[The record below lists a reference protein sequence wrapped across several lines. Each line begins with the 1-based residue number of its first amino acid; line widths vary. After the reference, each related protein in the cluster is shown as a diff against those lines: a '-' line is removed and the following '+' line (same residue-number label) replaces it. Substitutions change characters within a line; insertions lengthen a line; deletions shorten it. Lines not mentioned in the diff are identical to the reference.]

1 MRIKHPEWRASN
13 ELSQFPFSDNA
24 TLRNVA
30 GDTLLVGTFIDAAL
44 YPPGGQSDMY
54 LSKVVVTGSSVT
66 IHIGDSHT
74 SERASTTFNPAE
86 PPAYLR
92 LTDSH
97 GRPAGILVSEPAR
110 LAIFLSWGPGTHEFT
125 QQATALVAAV
135 CIPKPGVGLQG
146 VQLPNGEIVTGDI
159 WIVGD
164 DGVVLSAE
172 NEIIPGAFGAAD
184 TVESVIRVD
193 VVGDPLFRRRL
204 CAAPGD
210 FPTQRFLES
219 LTFCTPPIAGE
230 DGTPGTTGSDATDIL
245 FVTDTTSSM
254 GSYLNS
260 VKTIFSPLAR
270 EIGDLFPN
278 VALRWG
284 VADYRDFGDIGY
296 SRGWKIGQIFTDS
309 HAKAQ
314 LAIDGWVAHG
324 GGNLAEAQLRALR
337 DVANTWESE
346 LKGRANAGRIIVWA
360 GDAPG
365 HGFGE
370 TSLGY
375 PTLGET
381 ISALQSAGIN
391 VVALNREI
399 SGMGIDDNYPDGSPQ
414 AAGLPEELTK
424 QASTIV
430 ANTGGVLKNSINTA
444 DAAAIKQAIID
455 LLSPLIVDG
464 TDPVPGTPQVCYTC
478 GPGTFGDIKI
488 TVGSSES
495 VDTVL
500 RIRPVAEGLVIEAVG
515 ETIESLG

>member
-44 YPPGGQSDMY
+44 YPPGGQSGMY

-74 SERASTTFNPAE
+74 SERASTTFNPAQ
-86 PPAYLR
+86 PPAHLR
-92 LTDSH
+92 LTDSY
-97 GRPAGILVSEPAR
+97 GRPAGILVSEPER

-125 QQATALVAAV
+125 QQSTAFVAAV

-204 CAAPGD
+204 CAEPGD

-219 LTFCTPPIAGE
+219 LTFCTPPTAGE
-230 DGTPGTTGSDATDIL
+230 DAVPGTTGSDATDIL
-245 FVTDTTSSM
+245 FVTDTTGSM
-254 GSYLNS
+254 SAYLNS

-270 EIGDLFPN
+270 EIGDQFPT

-284 VADYRDFGDIGY
+284 VVDYKDFGDIGY
-296 SRGWKIGQIFTDS
+296 STGWKVGQIFTDS

-314 LAIDGWVAHG
+314 LAIDSWAAG
-324 GGNLAEAQLRALR
+324 GGGDGPEAQLRALR
-337 DVANTWESE
+337 DVAIFWESE
-346 LKGRANAGRIIVWA
+346 LKGRAIENAGRIIVWA
-360 GDAPG
+360 GDWPG
-365 HGFGE
+365 HQDE
-370 TSLGY
+370 SLGY
-375 PTLGET
+375 PTFGET
-381 ISALQSAGIN
+381 VSALQSAGIN
-391 VVALNREI
+391 VVALNSAA
-399 SGMGIDDNYPDGSPQ
+399 SGSGIDDSYPASDATP
-414 AAGLPEELTK
+414 

-430 ANTGGVLKNSINTA
+430 ANTGGVLKNSVDTA
-444 DAAAIKQAIID
+444 DAAAVKAAIIA

-464 TDPVPGTPQVCYTC
+464 TDAVPGTPQACYTC
-478 GPGTFGDIKI
+478 GPGTFGDIKL
-488 TVGSSES
+488 TVGSSEA

-515 ETIESLG
+515 EKIESLS